1 MNVTLEKKDELNALI
16 SIEVSPSD
24 YQEAL
29 DKQLK
34 EYRKKAKIPGFRPGQ
49 VPMGMVKKM
58 VGKSLL
64 YEEVNKL
71 TSNKLYDYLQEND
84 IDILGQPMSSEDKE
98 SQLDFDNYGE
108 FVFHFDL
115 GLAPKFDI
123 KVSDKDKLTRYDIQL
138 DDEEVETEIKNIRR
152 SNGKLETVDKVET
165 ENDSITALMTEVD
178 KKGEHIDGGVFE
190 QEVTVLPE
198 IVKDKKTKKQLTELA
213 TGDEITVNMPKLFN
227 DNEMVIRQSLNVEE
241 DKVQDLSKTFLFKV
255 KEIKQ
260 VTPAE
265 LNQELFDQIFGAGVV
280 ASEAEFKEK
289 IKENLGL
296 YYQSEAEKQLEAEL
310 NQMLQEKHMINL
322 PDNFLKRWL
331 KETKSDVYTDEN
343 IDEKY
348 EEESLILR
356 KQLIREKIADEAKV
370 EVTGDDLNETSY
382 AYTAQLLRQYG
393 LPNPDPQMV
402 QSFEER
408 NREDKSYMLRIRD
421 VVVEKKVLDHLKS
434 IVTIKS
440 KKITVEKFYEEL
452 KKFNEKLNK

>member
-1 MNVTLEKKDELNALI
+1 MNVTLERKDDLNALI
-16 SIEVSPSD
+16 SIEVTPSD

-34 EYRKKAKIPGFRPGQ
+34 DYRKKAKIPGFRPGQ

-71 TSNKLYDYLQEND
+71 TSNTLYEYLQENK

-98 SQLDFDNYGE
+98 SKLDFDEYGD

-115 GLAPKFDI
+115 GLAPKFEI
-123 KVSDKDKLTRYDIQL
+123 SMSEKDKLNRYDIQL
-138 DDEEVETEIKNIRR
+138 DEKEVDTEIKNIRR
-152 SNGKLETVDKVET
+152 SNGTLESVEKVET
-165 ENDSITALMTEVD
+165 ENDSVVALMTEVD
-178 KKGEHIDGGVFE
+178 KKGEHVDGGVFE

-198 IVKDKKTKKQLTELA
+198 IVKDKKTKKQLLELSK
-213 TGDEITVNMPKLFN
+213 GDEITVNMSKLFN

-241 DKVQDLSKTFLFKV
+241 DKVKDLSKTFKFKV
-255 KEIKQ
+255 QEIRQ

-265 LNQELFDQIFGAGVV
+265 LNQELFDKIFGQGVV
-280 ASEAEFKEK
+280 SSEAEFKSK
-289 IKENLGL
+289 IEENLDL
-296 YYQSEAEKQLEAEL
+296 YYKSEAEKQLEAEL

-331 KETKSDVYTDEN
+331 KETKSEVYNDEN

-348 EEESLILR
+348 QEESLILR
-356 KQLIREKIADEAKV
+356 KQLIREKIADEAKI
-370 EVTGDDLNETSY
+370 EVTGEDLNETSF

-393 LPNPDPQMV
+393 IPNPDPQMV
-402 QSFEER
+402 QSFEEK

-421 VVVEKKVLDHLKS
+421 VVVEKKVLDHLKTL
-434 IVTIKS
+434 VTIKP
-440 KKITVEKFYEEL
+440 KKVSVEKFYDEL

>member
-1 MNVTLEKKDELNALI
+1 MNVTLEKKDDLNALI
-16 SIEVSPSD
+16 SIEVTPSD

-29 DKQLK
+29 DNQLK

-71 TSNKLYDYLQEND
+71 TSNKLYEYLQEND

-98 SQLDFDNYGE
+98 SKLDFEEYGD

-123 KVSDKDKLTRYDIQL
+123 KMTDKDKLTRYDIQL
-138 DDEEVETEIKNIRR
+138 DDKEVQTEIKNICR
-152 SNGKLETVDKVET
+152 SNGKLESVNKVET
-165 ENDSITALMTEVD
+165 ENDSVVALMTEVD
-178 KKGEHIDGGVFE
+178 KKGEHVDGGVFE

-198 IVKDKKTKKQLTELA
+198 IVKDKKTKKQLVELSVD
-213 TGDEITVNMPKLFN
+213 DEIIVNMPKLFN

-241 DKVQDLSKTFLFKV
+241 DKVNDLSKTFKFKV
-255 KEIKQ
+255 KEIRQ
-260 VTPAE
+260 VIPAA
-265 LNQELFDQIFGAGVV
+265 LDQELFDKIFGPGVV
-280 ASEAEFKEK
+280 SSEAEFKTK
-289 IKENLGL
+289 IEENLDL
-296 YYQSEAEKQLEAEL
+296 YYKSEAEKQLEAEL

-331 KETKSDVYTDEN
+331 KETKSEVYNDEN

-348 EEESLILR
+348 QEESLILR
-356 KQLIREKIADEAKV
+356 KQLIREKIANEAKI

-393 LPNPDPQMV
+393 IPNPDPQMV
-402 QSFEER
+402 QSFEEK

-421 VVVEKKVLDHLKS
+421 VVVEKKVLDHLKNIVS
-434 IVTIKS
+434 IKP
-440 KKITVEKFYEEL
+440 KKVAVEKFYDEL